1 MKTEVIVRTKVA
13 EVIGQN
19 WVEWTDEDGNIIED
33 EKEIAKIALLW
44 RFTVSRTTPNSSAIW
59 RFLLPRAIS
68 RSTSSCLGVNFMLTP
83 CYTKVYTTVK

>member
-33 EKEIAKIALLW
+33 EKEIAKIADAW
-44 RFTVSRTTPNSSAIW
+44 GVSIDFITKLQAEITYMVDEIAFALDTDLTDIW
-59 RFLLPRAIS
+59 ERLDRMEKQS
-68 RSTSSCLGVNFMLTP
+68 G
-83 CYTKVYTTVK
+83 